1 MVRELLLA
9 EGRVSESGPLLFYAA
24 VRLNP
29 EELAART
36 SRAFLGVRM
45 ECAQCHD
52 HPFDDKISQHDFWSL
67 AAFFAR
73 ISRPQGQD
81 GNDVAR
87 AAGPRQCAGRRD
99 DSRVDRGRAAAV
111 ARERR
116 RLGGRPERPVAPA
129 RVGRL
134 AHVAARISTSP
145 RRRSTACGPIC
156 SAAGSSSRW
165 TTCGPPMCPFARKC
179 STR

>member
-1 MVRELLLA
+1 M
-9 EGRVSESGPLLFYAA
+9 SESGPLLFYAA

-52 HPFDDKISQHDFWSL
+52 HPFDDKISQHDFWSF

-73 ISRPQGQD
+73 ISRPQGKMEMTSPVLQVRDNERGDVMIPESNEVVPPRLPESVGDLADDAEWSVAPAAIGRLADVTEQPAICAGD
-81 GNDVAR
+81 GQPRVGPFVRPR
-87 AAGPRQCAGRRD
+87 AGRAGRR
-99 DSRVDRGRAAAV
+99 
-111 ARERR
+111 
-116 RLGGRPERPVAPA
+116 
-129 RVGRL
+129 
-134 AHVAARISTSP
+134 H
-145 RRRSTACGPIC
+145 
-156 SAAGSSSRW
+156 AAGESAR
-165 TTCGPPMCPFARKC
+165 FARKC